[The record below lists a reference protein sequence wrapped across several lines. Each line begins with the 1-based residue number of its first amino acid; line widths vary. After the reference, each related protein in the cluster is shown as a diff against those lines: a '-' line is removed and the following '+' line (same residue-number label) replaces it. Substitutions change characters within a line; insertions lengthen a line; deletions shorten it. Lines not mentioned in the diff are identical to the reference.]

1 MTSTTLTPCPI
12 GRASTVAKPPT
23 APGHTLPD
31 GPCPTMLQPY
41 RGRLTDGIAQH
52 LIVVHG
58 VEDADARAE
67 AARWVKAG
75 CRATR

>member
-1 MTSTTLTPCPI
+1 MTHAPCPI
-12 GRASTVAKPPT
+12 GRASTVAKLPT

-31 GPCPTMLQPY
+31 GPCPTMVQPY

-58 VEDADARAE
+58 VELDAAHAE